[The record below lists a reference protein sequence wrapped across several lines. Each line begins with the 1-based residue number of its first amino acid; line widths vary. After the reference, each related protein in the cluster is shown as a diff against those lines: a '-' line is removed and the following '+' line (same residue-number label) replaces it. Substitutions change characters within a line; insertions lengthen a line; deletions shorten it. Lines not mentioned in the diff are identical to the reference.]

1 MGGSLISALGLDIG
15 QKRIGVAGCDRLGLL
30 ATPLT
35 TIYHESF
42 DKDVE
47 MLKPIIAEREVSI
60 LIVGLPYLMDGQLG
74 TQAQQVQKYSDRLQ
88 QTLQLP
94 VEYVDERCTSLE
106 AKEILVSRKRSPSR
120 NKGLID
126 AQAAALIL
134 QRWLDD
140 RP

>member
-1 MGGSLISALGLDIG
+1 MISALGLDIG

-35 TIYHESF
+35 TIYRQSF
-42 DKDVE
+42 EEDIAQ
-47 MLKPIIAEREVSI
+47 LKPIIAEREVSI

-74 TQAQQVQKYSDRLQ
+74 TQAQQVQQYSDRLHHI
-88 QTLQLP
+88 LKLP
-94 VEYVDERCTSLE
+94 IEYIDERFTSVE
-106 AKEILVSRKRSPSR
+106 ATEILISQKRAPSR

>member
-1 MGGSLISALGLDIG
+1 MISALGLDIG
-15 QKRIGVAGCDRLGLL
+15 QKRIGVAGCDLLGLL

-35 TIYHESF
+35 TIYRESF
-42 DKDVE
+42 ETDVAL
-47 MLKPIIAEREVSI
+47 LKPIIIEREVSI
-60 LIVGLPYLMDGQLG
+60 LIIGLPYLMDGQLG

-88 QTLQLP
+88 QALQLP

-106 AKEILVSRKRSPSR
+106 AKEILVSRKRSPSH

-140 RP
+140 RA